1 MNQVCFSKSVNLSRL
16 IGTSSSAI
24 AVQAIQPGKIK
35 WMKKVFFVVS
45 LFIVC
50 STSST
55 WAQKF
60 AFVDTDYILNN
71 IPSYKAAQDQINKL
85 SADWQKEVEAKYADI
100 DKMYKAY
107 QSEKVLLSDDM
118 KSKRE
123 DEIVKKE
130 KEAKDLQKKYFG
142 TEGDLYKKRQELV
155 KPIQDE
161 IYNSVKELSVE
172 QGYAVIFDTAAGLG
186 MLYTN
191 PKNDKSDE
199 VLQRLGYKN

>member
-1 MNQVCFSKSVNLSRL
+1 
-16 IGTSSSAI
+16 
-24 AVQAIQPGKIK
+24 
-35 WMKKVFFVVS
+35 MKKLLSIVMLAVAFS
-45 LFIVC
+45 LPGL
-50 STSST
+50 
-55 WAQKF
+55 AQKF

-71 IPSYKAAQDQINKL
+71 IPSYKAAQEQINKL

-107 QSEKVLLSDDM
+107 QSEKVLLSDEM
-118 KSKRE
+118 KNKRE
-123 DEIVKKE
+123 EEIVKME
-130 KEAKDLQKKYFG
+130 KEAKELQKKYFG
-142 TEGDLYKKRQELV
+142 TEGALYKKRQELV

-161 IYNSVKELSVE
+161 IYNAVKELSVE
-172 QGYAVIFDTAAGLG
+172 QGFAVIFDTAAGMG

>member
-1 MNQVCFSKSVNLSRL
+1 
-16 IGTSSSAI
+16 
-24 AVQAIQPGKIK
+24 
-35 WMKKVFFVVS
+35 MKKIITLAFLSVLSISV
-45 LFIVC
+45 
-50 STSST
+50 

-71 IPSYKAAQDQINKL
+71 IPSYKAAQDQLDKL
-85 SADWQKEVEAKYADI
+85 SADWQKEVEAKYAEI
-100 DKMYKAY
+100 DKMYKAF
-107 QSEKVLLSDDM
+107 QSEKVLLTDDM
-118 KSKRE
+118 KTKRE

-130 KEAKDLQKKYFG
+130 QEVKDLQKKYFG
-142 TEGDLYKKRQELV
+142 KDGMLYKKRQELV

-161 IYNSVKELSVE
+161 IYNAVKEISIE
-172 QGYAVIFDTAAGLG
+172 QGYAVIFDTAAGMG